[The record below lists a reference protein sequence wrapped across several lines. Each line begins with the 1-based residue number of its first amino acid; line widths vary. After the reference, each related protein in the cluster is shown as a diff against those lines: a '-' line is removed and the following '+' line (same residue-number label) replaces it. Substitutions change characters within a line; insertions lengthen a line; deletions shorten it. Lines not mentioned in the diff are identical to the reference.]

1 MTDHAAPSAPLPA
14 PSDDTAERL
23 ARLRLIRSPKVGPVT
38 YRRLIAEY
46 GSGADALAALPQIA
60 AKAGVSGYA
69 VYSKSAAQAEIRAAQ
84 SCAARAL
91 FLGEAA
97 YLQPLPHCPMPRL
110 FCGPLAILTCSPAP
124 LLAWSAR
131 AMRQP
136 LGCGRRALWHAT
148 WAKRGL

>member
-60 AKAGVSGYA
+60 AKAGV
-69 VYSKSAAQAEIRAAQ
+69 
-84 SCAARAL
+84 
-91 FLGEAA
+91 
-97 YLQPLPHCPMPRL
+97 
-110 FCGPLAILTCSPAP
+110 
-124 LLAWSAR
+124 
-131 AMRQP
+131 
-136 LGCGRRALWHAT
+136 
-148 WAKRGL
+148 

>member
-60 AKAGVSGYA
+60 AKASVSGYA
-69 VYSKSAAQAEIRAAQ
+69 VYSKFAAQAEISRGGK
-84 SCAARAL
+84 L
-91 FLGEAA
+91 
-97 YLQPLPHCPMPRL
+97 
-110 FCGPLAILTCSPAP
+110 CGPRPVF
-124 LLAWSAR
+124 
-131 AMRQP
+131 
-136 LGCGRRALWHAT
+136 G
-148 WAKRGL
+148 